1 MTGPGRLAQIRS
13 FSVWMTSPGFVAQI
27 VFPYN
32 RRREGKCDGVSFPD
46 LKAVGVGMAGP
57 ECLAEI
63 CSIKSRDVLSQASC
77 LNSIQGHECFFLI
90 GRTGPD
96 GSAEVV
102 FSVNS

>member
-1 MTGPGRLAQIRS
+1 MPKYCFPITGEER
-13 FSVWMTSPGFVAQI
+13 
-27 VFPYN
+27 
-32 RRREGKCDGVSFPD
+32 GKCDGVSFPD

-90 GRTGPD
+90 GRTSPE